1 MTYGLLL
8 KHNQMRTCLIFLLSI
23 LPAMLFSQS
32 DLPAKIKWDRKKTG
46 KGLVWKHAHPDGLY
60 GSRQNLNM
68 VVVHPKKRRVDLL
81 WRQDT
86 LVRTSEMANRAQAAA
101 AINAGFFNMK
111 AGGSVTPL
119 RDRGYDI
126 VVDQQTGNRE
136 VMEGVLAFDGYGHTR
151 IVAAEDSTAWQSMP
165 GFLFT
170 GPLLLLNGRP
180 QPLDDNAFNKTRHPR
195 SCICT
200 LRNGKVLL
208 LTADGR
214 HEEAQGLSL
223 QELTDLTRSLGCL
236 NALNLDGGGSTT
248 LWIKGL
254 GIVNRP
260 SDNKKFDAEGERRV
274 ANAVGVW

>member
-1 MTYGLLL
+1 MRTVLILLFLSFSAGLLAQNPTPVKL
-8 KHNQMRTCLIFLLSI
+8 RWERQ
-23 LPAMLFSQS
+23 
-32 DLPAKIKWDRKKTG
+32 KTG
-46 KGLVWKHAHPDGLY
+46 KGLVWKHAQPRDLF
-60 GSRQNLNM
+60 SSPQNLNL
-68 VVVHPKKRRVDLL
+68 VIIHHKKRRLDLL

-86 LVRTSEMANRAQAAA
+86 LVRTSDMAVRAGAVA

-111 AGGSVTPL
+111 TGGSVTPL
-119 RDRGYDI
+119 RDRGNDI

-136 VMEGVLAFDGYGHTR
+136 IMEGVLVFDGYGHTR

-170 GPLLLLNGRP
+170 GPLLLLEGLP

-195 SCICT
+195 SCLCT
-200 LRNGKVLL
+200 LRNGKVIL

-214 HEEAQGLSL
+214 HEEALGLSL
-223 QELTDLTRSLGCL
+223 QELTDLTRSLGCR
-236 NALNLDGGGSTT
+236 NAINLDGGGSTT
-248 LWIKGL
+248 LWIKGP